1 MAGLNKVMLIGNLG
15 RDPEIRYT
23 ASGLA
28 IATIN
33 LATTER
39 FKGED
44 RTEWHRVVVFD
55 KLAEICGQYLTKGKQ
70 VYFEGRLQ
78 TKEWTDK
85 EGNKR
90 WTTEIIANNMVM
102 LGGRGEGQGQSSY
115 QAKPAQRPAQRPA
128 QAPQNDG
135 YQNDGYQNDVP
146 GPSYD
151 QGTVDDDDIPF

>member
-28 IATIN
+28 IANIN

-55 KLAEICGQYLTKGKQ
+55 KLAEICGQYLTKGRQ

-78 TKEWTDK
+78 TREWTDK
-85 EGNKR
+85 DGNKR
-90 WTTEIIANNMVM
+90 WTTEIVANNMVM
-102 LGGRGEGQGQSSY
+102 LGGRGEGQGPSNY
-115 QAKPAQRPAQRPA
+115 QPRPAQRPA
-128 QAPQNDG
+128 PQNNEGRNNG
-135 YQNDGYQNDVP
+135 YQDDGYQNDVP

-151 QGTVDDDDIPF
+151 QGGLDDDDIPF